1 MARIFNPWLQNRTLS
16 FWTKHSIVKNLFIM
30 EKVLSY
36 MHKLH
41 LASRTPSQFINFTT
55 LPLILHPSSRTSL
68 MFLSV
73 LKNAIISPHL
83 SELCDRNTRIS
94 HLIPHQFPHRFKANE
109 FRQLCSLKN
118 IMRIKKSLRLK
129 TLIVHISNSWVQN
142 RTVSF
147 WTKHSIVKNLFKK
160 QNISTSHLHNFQ
172 CSSEPSK
179 TPSFQLYLVNFVI
192 EILAPRTPHLAPH
205 P

>member
-1 MARIFNPWLQNRTLS
+1 MPQISNPWLPS
-16 FWTKHSIVKNLFIM
+16 HHHII
-30 EKVLSY
+30 
-36 MHKLH
+36 
-41 LASRTPSQFINFTT
+41 ASS
-55 LPLILHPSSRTSL
+55 HHH
-68 MFLSV
+68 
-73 LKNAIISPHL
+73 IITSPHYH
-83 SELCDRNTRIS
+83 I
-94 HLIPHQFPHRFKANE
+94 IPNYFPPRFKANE

-179 TPSFQLYLVNFVI
+179 TQSFHLYLVNFVI
-192 EILAPRTPHLAPH
+192 EITCINFQSNPKAFVRNERKAHAS
-205 P
+205 

>member
-1 MARIFNPWLQNRTLS
+1 MTSISSSHHRIITS
-16 FWTKHSIVKNLFIM
+16 SHHHI
-30 EKVLSY
+30 
-36 MHKLH
+36 
-41 LASRTPSQFINFTT
+41 TT
-55 LPLILHPSSRTSL
+55 
-68 MFLSV
+68 
-73 LKNAIISPHL
+73 SPHHHI
-83 SELCDRNTRIS
+83 N
-94 HLIPHQFPHRFKANE
+94 FPHRFKANE

-179 TPSFQLYLVNFVI
+179 TPSFHHNSVNFVI
-192 EILAPRTPHLAPH
+192 EILTPLNSHLVSRIIFPTASKRMNFANFAPLKT
-205 P
+205 